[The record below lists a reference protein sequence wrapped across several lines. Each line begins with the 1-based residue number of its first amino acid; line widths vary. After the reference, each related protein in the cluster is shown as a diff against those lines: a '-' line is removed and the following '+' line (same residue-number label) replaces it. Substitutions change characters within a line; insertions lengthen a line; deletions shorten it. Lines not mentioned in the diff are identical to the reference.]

1 MHMSISYRSGLAFA
15 LCALLVVPF
24 FTHAETV
31 AELQAQVNALLTRLT
46 QLQAELTGISTP
58 TTPGTPITPTT
69 PTTPTSPAATGTVL
83 GGGLSLT
90 RDIGRDDSGEDVS
103 RMQAF
108 LARDTAI
115 YPEGVVTG
123 FYGPLTEAA
132 VKRFQVAC
140 GIVST
145 GDYGTTGLGRVG
157 PRTRAS
163 LLNGCG
169 GAPTTGIVGGTISVS
184 PTRGTPPLSVNVTAK
199 VNTYKS
205 CDYGSYTV
213 DFGDAS
219 APFALVVPGGRC
231 AELQQTIPHVYA
243 APGEYTI
250 TLSVGSHKATSK
262 IIVSG
267 TSGTGTG
274 GTTVSTGFSACVS
287 SGGAVTAS
295 VPRTC
300 SIGGIIYTEV
310 AAGTLSDYVGALPT
324 SGTVPFDVTFTT
336 RINANASCAAREY
349 TIDFGDGQ
357 RGPLIA
363 SANSCAPVAST
374 VTHRYTVGG
383 TYTVRLY
390 DVPLAGIGSATPV
403 ASVIVSAYASPAADP
418 QLTMNVAYQGVARQ
432 VRATFTLGNNCVPYP
447 LNWGDGSTNET
458 RVAGTIGCS
467 SSTEQ
472 LAFTHTYPTTSS
484 NNVSYSIV
492 LTYGSPPVNRS
503 AAITITG
510 N

>member
-1 MHMSISYRSGLAFA
+1 M
-15 LCALLVVPF
+15 
-24 FTHAETV
+24 
-31 AELQAQVNALLTRLT
+31 
-46 QLQAELTGISTP
+46 
-58 TTPGTPITPTT
+58 
-69 PTTPTSPAATGTVL
+69 
-83 GGGLSLT
+83 
-90 RDIGRDDSGEDVS
+90 
-103 RMQAF
+103 
-108 LARDTAI
+108 
-115 YPEGVVTG
+115 
-123 FYGPLTEAA
+123 
-132 VKRFQVAC
+132 
-140 GIVST
+140 
-145 GDYGTTGLGRVG
+145 
-157 PRTRAS
+157 
-163 LLNGCG
+163 
-169 GAPTTGIVGGTISVS
+169 S

-250 TLSVGSHKATSK
+250 SLSAGGHKATSK
-262 IIVSG
+262 VIVSG

-274 GTTVSTGFSACVS
+274 GTTVSTGFSACMS
-287 SGGAVTAS
+287 AGGAVTAS

-310 AAGTLSDYVGALPT
+310 TTGTLSDYVGALPT
-324 SGTVPFDVTFTT
+324 NGTVPFDVTFTT

-357 RGPLIA
+357 RGSLIA
-363 SANSCAPVAST
+363 PANSCAPVVST

-390 DVPLAGIGSATPV
+390 DVPFASIGGTTPV
-403 ASVIVSAYASPAADP
+403 ANVIVSAYGSASADP
-418 QLTMNVAYQGVARQ
+418 QLTLNVAYQGVARQ
-432 VRATFTLGNNCVPYP
+432 VRATFTLGNNCVPYI

-458 RVAGTIGCS
+458 RAAGTTGCS

-472 LAFTHTYPTTSS
+472 LAFTHTYPTTSGNS
-484 NNVSYSIV
+484 VSYSIV

-503 AAITITG
+503 AVVTITG
-510 N
+510 S